1 MEKLIEV
8 SADIIR
14 ELPDMRAALR
24 TCILVSGQPLK
35 AVGYELEISPD
46 HLSKMINPSDDPR
59 HFPPNKIEMLMK
71 VCNNHVPLLWL
82 LYRMGFDQP
91 RTIGTLQDENMR
103 LKSEIKRLEN
113 DRQHVMNIFKS
124 IEVR

>member
-14 ELPDMRAALR
+14 ELPDMRATIR
-24 TCILVSGQPLK
+24 TCILVSGLPLK
-35 AVGYELEISPD
+35 AVAYELDIKPD
-46 HLSKMINPSDDPR
+46 HLSKMINPSEDPR
-59 HFPPNKIEMLMK
+59 HFPPNKIEKLMQ

-82 LYRMGFDQP
+82 LFRMGFDQP
-91 RTIGTLQDENMR
+91 RTVGTLQDENAR
-103 LKSEIKRLEN
+103 LKSEIKRLQSDHN
-113 DRQHVMNIFKS
+113 HVMNIFKN